1 MTIKFTILGCGSSLG
16 VPKIDGTYGKC
27 NPRIKKNYRTRC
39 SALLTIDNT
48 NILID
53 TSPDIKSQLIKNNVK
68 DIEKVFFTHM
78 HGDQTHGINE
88 LRWFYIK
95 SKKKINIYADPQ
107 TSNYLKKTFNY
118 CFNSTLGYPAIMKLN
133 KLKNEYSFTYN
144 KQKVLIETIQV
155 KHGKV
160 KSILYKINN
169 KCAYSSDVSQI
180 YKKDFNKL
188 KNLKY
193 LIIDCLRYDYHPSHF
208 NLTDV
213 LDIVDKLN
221 PQKTI
226 LTNLHSDIDYVK
238 IKKMLPKSIIPA
250 YDNLKIFL

>member
-1 MTIKFTILGCGSSLG
+1 M
-16 VPKIDGTYGKC
+16 
-27 NPRIKKNYRTRC
+27 
-39 SALLTIDNT
+39 
-48 NILID
+48 
-53 TSPDIKSQLIKNNVK
+53 
-68 DIEKVFFTHM
+68 
-78 HGDQTHGINE
+78 
-88 LRWFYIK
+88 
-95 SKKKINIYADPQ
+95 
-107 TSNYLKKTFNY
+107 
-118 CFNSTLGYPAIMKLN
+118 
-133 KLKNEYSFTYN
+133 
-144 KQKVLIETIQV
+144 IETIPV

-169 KCAYSSDVSQI
+169 KCAYSSDVSKI